1 MENIIQAISDGVII
15 TIVGMLIV
23 FVFLTIMV
31 IAMDITSGIVGY
43 LNKKFPPK
51 VVETTTTKK
60 RPQTNEEEM
69 VAVAIASILNLQRS
83 GR

>member
-15 TIVGMLIV
+15 TIVGMLVV
-23 FVFLTIMV
+23 FGFLTIMV
-31 IAMDITSGIVGY
+31 FAMNITSAIVEY

-51 VVETTTTKK
+51 VVETTPTKK
-60 RPQTNEEEM
+60 KSQTNEEEM

>member
-1 MENIIQAISDGVII
+1 MENIIQAITDGVII
-15 TIVGMLIV
+15 TIVGMLVVFGFLIV
-23 FVFLTIMV
+23 MVF
-31 IAMDITSGIVGY
+31 AMNITSAIVDY

-51 VVETTTTKK
+51 VVETTTKK

-69 VAVAIASILNLQRS
+69 VAVAIASVLNLQRS